1 MNISVKKSG
10 TVLLPTLIISGMLL
24 ALALALTKIVSNEL
38 QFSADLL
45 LAERSY
51 FAAESGVEQAL
62 FSLKTKPVNWVLN
75 QETELGHASMAS
87 VTVENAQSSF
97 PFSLDP
103 KKSIRWQFGRDTNPS
118 FEVTPAAIRNF
129 TLSGTGFP
137 SVLQWKIQCS
147 QENSSKT
154 EMLQSRATSN
164 DITGEDFG
172 TWDNGTQIGTKT
184 IQEFLATL
192 SDETRCFFSLMNFGT
207 NKVIGTFS
215 TSEKIAPPQTIVRA
229 KGSSGGREKII
240 EFEYRQNNLTPF
252 FDFGLLQ
259 KN

>member
-1 MNISVKKSG
+1 MNFSVKNDG
-10 TVLLPTLIISGMLL
+10 AVLLPTLIISGMLL

-62 FSLKTKPVNWVLN
+62 LALKTEPTNWILN
-75 QETELGHASMAS
+75 QETILPHASLTT
-87 VTVENAQSSF
+87 VTVENSQSSF
-97 PFSLDP
+97 PFLLEP
-103 KKSIRWQFGRDTNPS
+103 KNSIRWQFGNDPDPS
-118 FEVTPAAIRNF
+118 FEITPTKVQNF
-129 TLSGTGFP
+129 TINGTGLANM
-137 SVLQWKIQCS
+137 LQWKFQCS
-147 QENSSKT
+147 QANSSKT

-164 DITGEDFG
+164 EITGSDSG

-184 IQEFLATL
+184 IQAFLDSL
-192 SDETRCFFSLMNFGT
+192 SDETRCFLSLTNFGT
-207 NKVIGTFS
+207 SDITGTFS
-215 TSEKIAPPQTIVRA
+215 TLGKIAPPQTIVRA
-229 KGSSGGREKII
+229 KGSAGGREKII
-240 EFEYRQNNLTPF
+240 EFEYRQKNLTPF